1 MPNSLPLVLIG
12 SSYLLG
18 SIPFSYLVVRLF
30 AGEDIRRLGS
40 GNVGATNVL
49 RNFGKLPGIIALLL
63 DIAKGWAAVA
73 LAQALTRGPEWAAE
87 DNNLLQLRTFWL
99 GLACFMVVIGH
110 MFPVWLRF
118 QGGKGVATATGAFL
132 ALDVRVVAGAA
143 IVFLIV
149 ILLTRYVSL
158 ASMVGAAAVPLFF
171 RFLVQAPL
179 WLNLFSIVVSI
190 AVIARHHQ
198 NIGRLASGSERKLGS
213 PTREEEL

>member
-1 MPNSLPLVLIG
+1 MPNSLPLMLIG

-30 AGEDIRRLGS
+30 AGQDIRQLGS

-73 LAQALTRGPEWAAE
+73 IAGAMTEDPAWKTSGSELMRLT
-87 DNNLLQLRTFWL
+87 TFWL
-99 GLACFMVVIGH
+99 GLACLLVVLGH

-118 QGGKGVATATGAFL
+118 KGGKGVATATGAFL
-132 ALDVRVVAGAA
+132 ALDARVVAGAA
-143 IVFLIV
+143 IIFLIV

-158 ASMVGAAAVPLFF
+158 ASIVAAAAVPLFF

-179 WLNLFSIVVSI
+179 WLNLLSIAVSI

-198 NIGRLASGSERKLGS
+198 NISRLANGRERKLGS
-213 PTREEEL
+213 ATKEEDR